1 MLIGQALITLSPGGG
16 GQDQIHQPEIHEL
29 ALEGGDDCLRKNGP
43 CYQKNN
49 AEHTRTEALSLHVSL
64 TNECLCRLEI

>member
-16 GQDQIHQPEIHEL
+16 RQDQIHQPELHEL

-43 CYQKNN
+43 CYQKNG
-49 AEHTRTEALSLHVSL
+49 TE
-64 TNECLCRLEI
+64 C